1 MQRMPYPPFIDDTY
15 LVALQAWL
23 PFVLLVSYI
32 YPAINIVKSVV
43 YEKEKKLKVA
53 FACLLVIQLVTS
65 LGIMCVSFCFPFCF
79 YFIQFT
85 WVSPLCLSFPSL
97 PWSCYSFVSFLF
109 LFIFFIS
116 LLKLTLS
123 NFLFHFHLGLIV
135 CIVASFY
142 LFFFI
147 TFIKSPLSDLLILL
161 HLGLVIL
168 ILDSIWCLFPLSI
181 YSSRPF
187 LGFLS
192 IFTWALL
199 LY

>member
-43 YEKEKKLKVA
+43 YEKEKKLKVT
-53 FACLLVIQLVTS
+53 FVCLLVVRSVTS
-65 LGIMCVSFCFPFCF
+65 LGIMRVSFLFPFWF
-79 YFIQFT
+79 YSIQFT
-85 WVSPLCLSFPSL
+85 WVSPLWLSYPSL
-97 PWSCYSFVSFLF
+97 SWSCYSSVCFFFSL
-109 LFIFFIS
+109 IFFTS

-123 NFLFHFHLGLIV
+123 DFLIHF
-135 CIVASFY
+135 
-142 LFFFI
+142 
-147 TFIKSPLSDLLILL
+147 

-168 ILDSIWCLFPLSI
+168 ILDSIWCLFSLSI
-181 YSSRPF
+181 YSSLPS

-199 LY
+199 FLY